1 MRKQPILFS
10 GIAFGLLFWGIPGC
24 NTVPVIGRST
34 INMVPDEYVIKE
46 SIRQFDLMKSQ
57 YPLSRNLGYIKM
69 VREVGEKVITAA
81 STDIYLA
88 EWEFVVFEDPS
99 FLNAFAMPGGKVGV
113 FTGLFK
119 AVKTDSD
126 LAIVLGHEIAH
137 MMAKH
142 VNERLSKQKL
152 SQVGRVGLAIITSSQ
167 SSLVQGAILNTYGL
181 GCSMGGLGFSRKIE
195 KEADEIGLIYA
206 ARAGYNPTAAYA
218 LWERILAENSN
229 LALPQSLS
237 THPPHVTRIRNLRE
251 AMPAAIDQYEITQ
264 SSGQKKDHME
274 GIIIQ

>member
-10 GIAFGLLFWGIPGC
+10 GIAFGLLFLGIPGC

-99 FLNAFAMPGGKVGV
+99 FLNAFAMPGGKGDV

-119 AVKTDSD
+119 AVKTDSE
-126 LAIVLGHEIAH
+126 LA
-137 MMAKH
+137 
-142 VNERLSKQKL
+142 
-152 SQVGRVGLAIITSSQ
+152 
-167 SSLVQGAILNTYGL
+167 
-181 GCSMGGLGFSRKIE
+181 
-195 KEADEIGLIYA
+195 D
-206 ARAGYNPTAAYA
+206 
-218 LWERILAENSN
+218 
-229 LALPQSLS
+229 S
-237 THPPHVTRIRNLRE
+237 TR
-251 AMPAAIDQYEITQ
+251 
-264 SSGQKKDHME
+264 S
-274 GIIIQ
+274 